1 MTAVL
6 RSATVP
12 PSLPLP
18 RRGLVLILASPSGA
32 GKSTI
37 SRLLIE
43 QDRDI
48 TLSVSVTTRPR
59 RPSEVGGVHYHFI
72 TKDRFD
78 KMRDRGELLEFA
90 EVHGNAYA
98 TPREPAEQALA
109 EGRDMLFDIDWQG
122 TLQVY
127 DKLRTSERDDVVSV
141 FILPPSMAELKARLE
156 RRAEDKPETIA
167 RRLKNARTEMAQWDK
182 FDYIIVNDDLN
193 QSFATVRAILQA
205 ERAKR
210 ARSVAMASFVEG
222 LLAEEID

>member
-1 MTAVL
+1 
-6 RSATVP
+6 
-12 PSLPLP
+12 
-18 RRGLVLILASPSGA
+18 VLILASPSGA

-48 TLSVSVTTRPR
+48 TLSVSVTTRAR
-59 RPSEVGGVHYHFI
+59 RPSEVHGVHYHFI
-72 TKDRFD
+72 SKERFD
-78 KMRDRGELLEFA
+78 KMRDQGELLEYA

-109 EGRDMLFDIDWQG
+109 DGRDMLFDIDWQG

-127 DKLRTSERDDVVSV
+127 DKLRTPERDDVVSV

-156 RRAEDKPETIA
+156 RRAEDKPEVIA
-167 RRLKNARTEMAQWDK
+167 RRLNNARTEIAQWDK
-182 FDYIIVNDDLN
+182 FDYVIVNDDLN
-193 QSFATVRAILQA
+193 RSFATVRAILQA

-210 ARSVAMASFVEG
+210 SRAIAMAPFVEA
-222 LLAEEID
+222 LLAEPIE

>member
-1 MTAVL
+1 M
-6 RSATVP
+6 P
-12 PSLPLP
+12 PVKSPMPSFALP

-43 QDRDI
+43 QDRDLA
-48 TLSVSVTTRPR
+48 LSVSVTTRPR
-59 RPSEVGGVHYHFI
+59 RPSEVDGVHYHFI
-72 TKDRFD
+72 SKDRFER
-78 KMRDRGELLEFA
+78 MRDQGDLLEYA

-98 TPREPAEQALA
+98 TPREPAEQALN

-127 DKLRTSERDDVVSV
+127 EKLRTPERDDVVSI

-156 RRAEDKPETIA
+156 RRAEDKPDAIA

-182 FDYIIVNDDLN
+182 FDYVIVNQDLDR
-193 QSFATVRAILQA
+193 SFATVQSILSA

-210 ARSVAMASFVEG
+210 ARSIGIGSFVET
-222 LLAEEID
+222 LLAEAVE